1 MRWLCNLA
9 SMATG
14 LGITRNIFD
23 CYAAIISDRIFLIGF
38 NRGADTVRSVAGVT
52 SYCGIPR
59 RLPDGAQ
66 LRRDPKSIHK
76 LAEHGVKDVYQF
88 CPSYSRKDIRG
99 HRQFLMKSATP
110 SRLNS
115 GGSTEALLS
124 QTASNGRMS
133 FPTLSACSIR

>member
-23 CYAAIISDRIFLIGF
+23 CYAPIISDRIFLIGF

-88 CPSYSRKDIRG
+88 RPSYSRKDIRG
-99 HRQFLMKSATP
+99 HRQFLMEIRDAI
-110 SRLNS
+110 
-115 GGSTEALLS
+115 AA
-124 QTASNGRMS
+124 QFGRQY
-133 FPTLSACSIR
+133 